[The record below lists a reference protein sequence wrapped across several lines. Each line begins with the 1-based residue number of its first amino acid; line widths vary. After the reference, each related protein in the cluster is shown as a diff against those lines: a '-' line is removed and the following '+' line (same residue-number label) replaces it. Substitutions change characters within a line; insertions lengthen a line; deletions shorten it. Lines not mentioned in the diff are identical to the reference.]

1 MSFFKEVMWGFRFV
15 CKTGKENG
23 FQTTFAAVS
32 AMKGRLKK
40 EIDKDVSQT
49 QLCCS
54 NAAWRSSSETASKTN
69 FRCS

>member
-32 AMKGRLKK
+32 AMKGRLK
-40 EIDKDVSQT
+40 
-49 QLCCS
+49 
-54 NAAWRSSSETASKTN
+54 RG
-69 FRCS
+69 